1 MKISNLFI
9 SSRSQNMAK
18 IRSTNTKPERLIR
31 SALFKRGFRFRIH
44 RKDLPGKPDIVLSKY
59 KTAIFVH
66 GCFWHLH
73 NACNE
78 GRIPKSRV
86 EYWKPKLLRN
96 IERDKIH
103 LKSLQLLEWKVLV
116 IWECEIESNLEKVI
130 RDIIS
135 KLKIQK

>member
-1 MKISNLFI
+1 
-9 SSRSQNMAK
+9 MAK